1 MPERIVYIDDIAYH
15 ADDDG
20 VLLFDEDGDPI
31 LSHICICFAHNANAC
46 SCGAWDRPLPGD
58 EEW

>member
-1 MPERIVYIDDIAYH
+1 MYQRTVYIDDISYH

-20 VLLFDEDGDPI
+20 ELLLDEDGYPI
-31 LSHICICFAHNANAC
+31 PSYICICFAHSANAC

-58 EEW
+58 DE